1 MNKPRGGKFIY
12 LRAAMF
18 CDDTYRVVL
27 FGHRDFY
34 GHRTLDERLYPLLK
48 DLIRTKP
55 FVEIYIG
62 RNGEFDIYAATVVK
76 RVQNAMGKANNEFI
90 CVLPYPE
97 KDMEYY
103 EEYYDNVM
111 IPECIGRT
119 HPKGAI
125 TKRNTISDDELSK
138 ILLVLNIEYE
148 QKIRFSD
155 GTSIEMKTD

>member
-1 MNKPRGGKFIY
+1 
-12 LRAAMF
+12 MF

-125 TKRNTISDDELSK
+125 TKRNRWMVEQADLFICYVEREEGGAYTALKYAKKLEKEVINLADKEEEPDE
-138 ILLVLNIEYE
+138 
-148 QKIRFSD
+148 
-155 GTSIEMKTD
+155 